1 MHLLFWT
8 FVSTVGL
15 SERGLNSGYFIYS
28 LMAKCPISPYPTPV
42 LILPPPPPPFLTP
55 PSPPLPLRRYFCHWF
70 WHLMYV
76 SNVDILAFLIRNRL
90 SRIIL
95 AFVVSLLIFRIVPM
109 SKLLNTSH
117 LASVRLCMWHVYF
130 WLSFSLFHWYS
141 NCPLHHTSCL
151 TLDIFMTRPTKLEG
165 HYVFALSV
173 RPPSVR
179 KVKKIWSKNTF

>member
-1 MHLLFWT
+1 MP
-8 FVSTVGL
+8 
-15 SERGLNSGYFIYS
+15 YI
-28 LMAKCPISPYPTPV
+28 PIPDPCFNTPTPPP
-42 LILPPPPPPFLTP
+42 LSIPHPTPPPPPPLSAGIYATDSDISCTCQMSIFLL
-55 PSPPLPLRRYFCHWF
+55 SWYVIDCHESF
-70 WHLMYV
+70 WHLSSHYW
-76 SNVDILAFLIRNRL
+76 F
-90 SRIIL
+90 
-95 AFVVSLLIFRIVPM
+95 FRIVPM

-117 LASVRLCMWHVYF
+117 RASVRLFMWHVYF

>member
-1 MHLLFWT
+1 MPYIPIPDPCFNT
-8 FVSTVGL
+8 ST
-15 SERGLNSGYFIYS
+15 
-28 LMAKCPISPYPTPV
+28 
-42 LILPPPPPPFLTP
+42 PPPLHSSPHP
-55 PSPPLPLRRYFCHWF
+55 PSPLRRYFCHWF

-76 SNVDILAFLIRNRL
+76 SNVCIFLLSLIRNRL

-117 LASVRLCMWHVYF
+117 RASVRLFMWHVYF

-179 KVKKIWSKNTF
+179 GGGG

>member
-1 MHLLFWT
+1 MP
-8 FVSTVGL
+8 
-15 SERGLNSGYFIYS
+15 YI
-28 LMAKCPISPYPTPV
+28 PIPDPCFNTPT
-42 LILPPPPPPFLTP
+42 PPPPFLTP
-55 PSPPLPLRRYFCHWF
+55 PPPPSPLRRYLCHWF

-76 SNVDILAFLIRNRL
+76 SNVCILAFLIRNRL

-117 LASVRLCMWHVYF
+117 RASVRLFMWHVYF

-151 TLDIFMTRPTKLEG
+151 TLDIFFYLNLDNLEISQLAR
-165 HYVFALSV
+165 YVFYDPPNEVGGSLCFCFVRPASV
-173 RPPSVR
+173 RPEG
-179 KVKKIWSKNTF
+179 KKNMV